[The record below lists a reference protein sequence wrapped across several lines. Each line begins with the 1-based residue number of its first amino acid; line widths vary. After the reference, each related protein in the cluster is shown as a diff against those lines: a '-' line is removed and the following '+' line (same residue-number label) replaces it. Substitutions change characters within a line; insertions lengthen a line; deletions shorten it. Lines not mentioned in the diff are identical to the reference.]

1 MIDSDAFSPRRTLS
15 LLLVMLLLPWHL
27 PAQGRNK
34 TATTSFGLKIYI
46 LEGNGAVNFIPNKD
60 ATTPVVEVRD
70 SNDLPVSGATVEFHL
85 PETGPGGDF
94 PNGQHTLTAITTLA
108 GQAQAPFT
116 VRPQPGTFEIQVSAK
131 IDTRSATTV
140 IAETNSLKINEATTT
155 AAPKKHRW
163 YTSWKFL
170 VPVSAGVVVLV
181 VLLATRG
188 GGGSG
193 SGPTIGLTPGVPT
206 YGAPH

>member
-1 MIDSDAFSPRRTLS
+1 
-15 LLLVMLLLPWHL
+15 MLLLPWYL

-34 TATTSFGLKIYI
+34 TVTTSFGLKIYI

-60 ATTPVVEVRD
+60 AVTPVVEVRD
-70 SNDLPVSGATVEFHL
+70 SNDLPVSGAIVEFHL
-85 PETGPGGDF
+85 PETGAGGAF
-94 PNGQHTLTAITTLA
+94 PNGQHTLTAITTIA

-116 VRPQPGTFEIQVSAK
+116 VRPQPGTFQIRVSAK

-140 IAETNSLKINEATTT
+140 ITETNTLKLDEATTT
-155 AAPKKHRW
+155 VLPKKHHW

-170 VPVSAGVVVLV
+170 VPLGAGVVVLV
-181 VLLATRG
+181 VLLATK
-188 GGGSG
+188 GGGS
-193 SGPTIGLTPGVPT
+193 SAGPSIGLTPGVPT